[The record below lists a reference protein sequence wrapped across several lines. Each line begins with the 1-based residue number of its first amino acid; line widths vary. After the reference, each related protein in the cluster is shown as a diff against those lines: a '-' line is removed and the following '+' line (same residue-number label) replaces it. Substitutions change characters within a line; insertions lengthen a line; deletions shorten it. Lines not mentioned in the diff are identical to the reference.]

1 MLLIKSLNMI
11 DDFLKVVNILFDQYT
26 YTEDILYKNVSNESN
41 QTIQLVN
48 TTVNKVKMFLKEVF
62 LSICLQKYI
71 R

>member
-1 MLLIKSLNMI
+1 MI